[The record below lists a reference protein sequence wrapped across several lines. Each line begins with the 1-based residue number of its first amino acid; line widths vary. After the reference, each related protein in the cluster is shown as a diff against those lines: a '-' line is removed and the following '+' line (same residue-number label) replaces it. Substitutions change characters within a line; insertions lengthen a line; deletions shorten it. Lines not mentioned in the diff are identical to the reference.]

1 MNTEVKPRY
10 IFNERKQRSSA
21 HIWDGKN
28 TACRMWSTGGMS
40 STKPGYVTAFGL
52 EGRHLCHM
60 CQVVA
65 EKASAGP
72 AGGTG

>member
-1 MNTEVKPRY
+1 MSTDVKPRY

-21 HIWDGKN
+21 HIWDGQD

-52 EGRHLCHM
+52 EGRLLCHM
-60 CQVVA
+60 CRVVA
-65 EKASAGP
+65 EKSAGSSP
-72 AGGTG
+72 RETG